1 MYMGRKRRMGGEM
14 VSIRNLTVLTGLL
27 AAIVA
32 MPRPAAAQDLTAA
45 DADFANRIFAGAV
58 PKPKAYACF
67 VRTYDAEHLAQHPLQ
82 KVSVMKLLISA
93 EKTDP
98 KEDKVLEYS
107 FRLGVNF
114 RDRPGNFDSSGE
126 CGHAPTVRNPDTDPT
141 VSTGSDF
148 ECDVDSDGGG
158 VTVNLAN
165 NDGAVIVKLPERI
178 RIWKGKDPDESAMS
192 ALMAGAD
199 DKIFRLDRADPNQCA
214 ALAYDRKELAALR
227 HK

>member
-1 MYMGRKRRMGGEM
+1 MYMGRMRDEM
-14 VSIRNLTVLTGLL
+14 AAIRNVAVLTGLL
-27 AAIVA
+27 VAIVA
-32 MPRPAAAQDLTAA
+32 MPRPGAAQNLTAA
-45 DADFANRIFAGAV
+45 DADFAKRMFAGAV
-58 PKPKAYACF
+58 PGPKAYACF
-67 VRTYDAEHLAQHPLQ
+67 VRNYDADHMAQHLLQ
-82 KVSVMKLLISA
+82 KVTVMKLLISA

-98 KEDKVLEYS
+98 KEDKVLQYS

-126 CGHAPTVRNPDTDPT
+126 CGHAPTVRNADTDPP
-141 VSTGSDF
+141 VAGGIDF
-148 ECDVDSDGGG
+148 ECDVDCDGGG
-158 VTVNLAN
+158 VTVNLGN
-165 NDGAVIVKLPERI
+165 NDGSVIVKLPERI

-199 DKIFRLDRADPNQCA
+199 DKIFRLDRADPNQCV

>member
-1 MYMGRKRRMGGEM
+1 MA
-14 VSIRNLTVLTGLL
+14 SIRNLAILTGLL

-32 MPRPAAAQDLTAA
+32 MPQAAAAQDLTTA
-45 DADFANRIFAGAV
+45 DADFAKRMFAGAV

-67 VRTYDAEHLAQHPLQ
+67 VRTYDAGHLAQHPLQ

-126 CGHAPTVRNPDTDPT
+126 CGHAPTVRNPDTDPR
-141 VSTGSDF
+141 VSTGIDF
-148 ECDVDSDGGG
+148 ECDVDCDGGG

-178 RIWKGKDPDESAMS
+178 RIWKGKDPDEAAMS

-199 DKIFRLDRADPNQCA
+199 DKIFGLDRADPSQCT